1 MAFFVPLAIIA
12 GISLLIGVISEVRDM
27 REQLSKVEIIIKGT
41 AAMQSET
48 TMNVGIIKEVILQ
61 APDPLP
67 IPVLEVVERVLEKRS
82 IGG

>member
-12 GISLLIGVISEVRDM
+12 GISLLIGVIREVHDM

-48 TMNVGIIKEVILQ
+48 TMNVEIIKEVMLQ
-61 APDPLP
+61 VPDPLP
-67 IPVLEVVERVLEKRS
+67 VPVLEVVERVLEKRS